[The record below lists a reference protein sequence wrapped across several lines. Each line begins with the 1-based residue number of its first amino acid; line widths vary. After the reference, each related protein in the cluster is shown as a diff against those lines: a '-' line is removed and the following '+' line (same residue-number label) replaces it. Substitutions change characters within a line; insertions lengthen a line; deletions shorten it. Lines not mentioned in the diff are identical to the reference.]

1 MSSGAIKLG
10 AVVVLSTL
18 VVAFCAA
25 QDDYE
30 EVNAECVDTNNVQP
44 DGSYTVV
51 DEDFCD
57 DDDHHTHYVGSHGAY
72 RWYYGGTARGGRV
85 SGGTTLKP
93 DNAQVSTRSGR
104 VIQRGG
110 FGSHGSSGGG

>member
-1 MSSGAIKLG
+1 MASSAVKLG
-10 AVVVLSTL
+10 AVVVLSTI

-25 QDDYE
+25 QEDYD
-30 EVNAECVDTNNVQP
+30 EVNAECVDTNNIQP

-57 DDDHHTHYVGSHGAY
+57 DDRTHYSGSHGAY
-72 RWYYGGTARGGRV
+72 GWYYGGSRTGGRV

-93 DNAQVSTRSGR
+93 GNAQISTRSGK

-110 FGSHGSSGGG
+110 FGSGGSSGS